1 MRKLVLSLMQST
13 IFIASEPIK
22 SNSLEHSDTAEHTF
36 IKLHRIHFLTFIL
49 VQANSYGFVVIFI
62 LHKPKLSGID
72 GS

>member
-1 MRKLVLSLMQST
+1 MQST

-22 SNSLEHSDTAEHTF
+22 SNSLENSDTTLRMCTKRH
-36 IKLHRIHFLTFIL
+36 HIHCVICIL

-62 LHKPKLSGID
+62 LYTSELSGFD